1 MSEIKFELEFKTRW
15 SDFDPNRH
23 MRHTAYNDYA
33 AEVRVRFFEA
43 HDFHIN
49 DFARYHIGPILF
61 KEETSFL
68 KEIHIGEN
76 IKADM
81 ELISAS
87 PGFERWVFRH
97 RIYNQKGQIAAEI
110 KATGAWI
117 DLQKRKLTGLP
128 EEIIEILKKMPQ
140 ASDFKEMEIKSSKKN

>member
-1 MSEIKFELEFKTRW
+1 MKNKFEIVFKTRW
-15 SDFDPNRH
+15 ADFDPNRH
-23 MRHTAYNDYA
+23 MRHSAYNDYA

-61 KEETSFL
+61 KEETSFF
-68 KEIHIGEN
+68 KEIHIGED

-81 ELISAS
+81 ELIAAS
-87 PGFERWVFRH
+87 RDFERWIFRH

-117 DLQKRKLTGLP
+117 DLQKRKLTKLP
-128 EEIIEILKKMPQ
+128 EEILHILKDMPV
-140 ASDFKEMEIKSSKKN
+140 SDDFTEIKLNSSKDTK